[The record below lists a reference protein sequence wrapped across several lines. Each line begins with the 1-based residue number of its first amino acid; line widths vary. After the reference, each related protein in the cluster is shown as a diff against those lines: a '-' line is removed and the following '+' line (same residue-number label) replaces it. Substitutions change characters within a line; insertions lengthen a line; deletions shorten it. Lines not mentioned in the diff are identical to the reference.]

1 MPLIIPEAQTPF
13 DPVKQPRV
21 SYDQPNI
28 GDAARQIGKIGV
40 AIEVRRREQE
50 RATMMREARVTAVE
64 RLGALRTQYEQDP
77 NVTGLSERFNA
88 DVEALKTELASS
100 LPEGRMRK
108 DFELDFRQVV
118 APQVQ
123 AVSKREFALRRD
135 AGRADLSAALRSY
148 AQQAGSAPDDE
159 SRDATLK
166 VAASDVGAA
175 VAAGWISE
183 QEAEQ
188 LLSGVM
194 QESVSAAAIRALQD
208 DPAGFLEDVKAGK
221 YTLPPEQLARLEGQ
235 AKSAVTRE
243 EARVQRA
250 LKADEAAVAKQR
262 QLDVDDAIKILESG
276 GTYDGLPELFDR
288 IAGTEDEK
296 RLAATLAA
304 VGTEQNFTILSPA
317 QQASA
322 LASIDATP
330 TSDPDDIARRK
341 RLHKIA
347 AETKK
352 SIQTDILTHVDQ
364 RGILSVDPINLSD
377 PSSIKRRIA
386 VADAA
391 FVDFGTSAQDYRL
404 FTNGERDTLQAS
416 IENGDPDAQLSVA
429 VSIIEGFGDY
439 APRALSEI
447 GASDPVFGFAAHLL
461 EQTGN
466 LASARMMLVGR
477 KMLADKS
484 GARPG
489 KSVRSAVRAKF
500 ADIYPAG
507 MRQRLETLMKGADAY
522 YAASAIDIDPDASD
536 ADKRAAYEDALQ
548 AVLGRTMRGNTQM
561 GGIQTVNGKP
571 TLLPPNLTAEFVEDA
586 LLNAGAEEL
595 RAASITGGD
604 ALWGGDAISNPAHT
618 TGEELVAVPDTVRR
632 QASPLANATLL
643 SIGGGQYLIGIERAN
658 GEIRYLQDEKS
669 ADGFFRLNLE
679 ALVGTGPRKRAP

>member
-123 AVSKREFALRRD
+123 AVSNREFALRRD

-391 FVDFGTSAQDYRL
+391 FVDFGTSEQDYRL

-439 APRALSEI
+439 APQALSEI

-548 AVLGRTMRGNTQM
+548 TVLGRTMRGNTQM

-658 GEIRYLQDEKS
+658 GEVRYLQDEKS